1 MSNLRRNI
9 TTPIGRFVWGSMH
22 EPQTKDAD
30 GNPLVIKSG
39 PDAGKPTQRYAF
51 GLAIK
56 KFPGQQHWAQEP
68 SDWKTNPELGPK
80 LGEWLGAA
88 IWTVGHG
95 AFPNGQAQRPDFSWK
110 VTDGDSTVP
119 NKKGVKPCDRE
130 GYPGHWVFAF
140 SSTYAPRC
148 VNANGTAPTEAKA
161 IKPGHFIQVMG
172 TVDGNES
179 TQNPGV
185 YVNHTYVAHSGFG
198 KEIIT
203 GPDPSQ
209 VGFGGNIRPEGM
221 SDVPV
226 GGAFTPPAPAAGG
239 APAPVPTPAPI
250 AAPAPLPAAALPSA
264 APASIP
270 VPAPAAAPAPT
281 PAPVAVTP
289 HPGILNG
296 GAGAPPA
303 PAVPPPAPIAPP
315 APVRQMTPKAA
326 GVTYEQFI
334 AAGGWN
340 DDLLRAHGYMI

>member
-9 TTPIGRFVWGSMH
+9 TTPIGRFLWGSMH

-51 GLAIK
+51 GLGIK
-56 KFPGQQHWAQEP
+56 KSPGQQHWAQKP
-68 SDWKTNPELGPK
+68 ADWDTNPELGPK

-88 IWTVGHG
+88 IWIVGHG

-148 VNANGTAPTEAKA
+148 VNGTGTAPQEAKA

-209 VGFGGNIRPEGM
+209 VGFGGNLRPEGM

-226 GGAFTPPAPAAGG
+226 GGVAGAPAVPGVPSLPGA
-239 APAPVPTPAPI
+239 APAPVAT
-250 AAPAPLPAAALPSA
+250 PAPLPAAPLPT
-264 APASIP
+264 
-270 VPAPAAAPAPT
+270 AAPAPT
-281 PAPVAVTP
+281 PASAPAAAPTPAPAPVAVMP

-296 GAGAPPA
+296 GAGAPPP
-303 PAVPPPAPIAPP
+303 PAVPAPAP
-315 APVRQMTPKAA
+315 APVRQMTAKA
-326 GVTYEQFI
+326 GGLTYEQFM
-334 AAGGWN
+334 ATPGWT
-340 DDLLRAHGYMI
+340 DELLRAQGYMI